1 MISGRGRRKRTY
13 GWHWNSTFPT
23 LATRLSLTTSR
34 PPDLLTCCS
43 LGASL
48 AIALSAAA
56 RRLGKNLSAMA
67 AAAVSAASE
76 EPCPEEE
83 ATRARGLAPVLR
95 SMGPQG
101 KGSRRS
107 TSSSPSSGLGE
118 KGGSGDQ
125 RETQPAAW
133 NILLLGP
140 GWRAPAPRGRPRGE
154 ETERPRKVEERD
166 RGGGLGEGAGVDES
180 VPWWRLWGG
189 RYAIANAAA
198 ANCHPT
204 PARMVWSGP
213 RRWWGGNGKVAE
225 CEAMMAVRGR
235 FIYRVHRFKKS
246 VEFADFF

>member
-1 MISGRGRRKRTY
+1 
-13 GWHWNSTFPT
+13 
-23 LATRLSLTTSR
+23 
-34 PPDLLTCCS
+34 
-43 LGASL
+43 
-48 AIALSAAA
+48 
-56 RRLGKNLSAMA
+56 
-67 AAAVSAASE
+67 
-76 EPCPEEE
+76 
-83 ATRARGLAPVLR
+83 
-95 SMGPQG
+95 
-101 KGSRRS
+101 
-107 TSSSPSSGLGE
+107 
-118 KGGSGDQ
+118 
-125 RETQPAAW
+125 
-133 NILLLGP
+133 LLLGP

-166 RGGGLGEGAGVDES
+166 GGGGLGEGAGVDES

-246 VEFADFF
+246 VEFADFFKNFVDSAVADFLKISIVYVKFGTIKKIVLFI